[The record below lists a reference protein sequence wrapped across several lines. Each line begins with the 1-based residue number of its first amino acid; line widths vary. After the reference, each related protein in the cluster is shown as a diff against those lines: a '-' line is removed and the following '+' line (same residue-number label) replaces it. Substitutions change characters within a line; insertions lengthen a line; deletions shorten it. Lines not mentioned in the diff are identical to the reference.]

1 MHAQRQLG
9 PIAETSSATW
19 LRRTRTPPR
28 AVSPTRAL
36 SGAGSR
42 RAGERSSSAPPAPG
56 ERASAASARP
66 TASVPPPRSTDTQP
80 THSTPSGASL
90 GPRPAL
96 GLRRGTYV
104 ACGLGL
110 NAVGAYVA
118 YSYLIPR
125 GVTARTGLLV
135 GLAVNFVA
143 SVRDDA
149 DPDQP
154 VADGA
159 FAHLLRGISW
169 TAAQLGQGAAW
180 LLVFPG
186 FRLASVPAIAG
197 AALLGA
203 CVAPLTALFTRSCV
217 RETRTRDRL
226 AEHAAAWQKTGAQG
240 PFGRLAWAVEGLAV
254 VGTVGFALGFG
265 PMVMVPATMSLLVQG
280 GVRHVALGIAEGC
293 AQDGPARDLRASFG
307 LCSASCLGAATT
319 VQLASVDWAAV
330 GATLRRLV
338 QP

>member
-1 MHAQRQLG
+1 M
-9 PIAETSSATW
+9 
-19 LRRTRTPPR
+19 
-28 AVSPTRAL
+28 AL
-36 SGAGSR
+36 
-42 RAGERSSSAPPAPG
+42 
-56 ERASAASARP
+56 
-66 TASVPPPRSTDTQP
+66 
-80 THSTPSGASL
+80 
-90 GPRPAL
+90 
-96 GLRRGTYV
+96 
-104 ACGLGL
+104 GLGL
-110 NAVGAYVA
+110 NAVGAYLA

-149 DPDQP
+149 DPSQP
-154 VADGA
+154 VADGT
-159 FAHLLRGISW
+159 FTHLLRGIAW

-186 FRLASVPAIAG
+186 FRLAPVPTMAG

-203 CVAPLTALFTRSCV
+203 CVAPLTALLTRSCV
-217 RETRTRDRL
+217 RERSTRDRL

-240 PFGRLAWAVEGLAV
+240 PFGRLAWAVEGLGV

-265 PMVMVPATMSLLVQG
+265 PMVMVPAMVALLVQN

-293 AQDGPARDLRASFG
+293 AQDEPARDLRASFG

-338 QP
+338 RP